1 MNHSFLI
8 EPGRWTLQ
16 GNWLT
21 KDLLPMTV
29 KGKILVAW
37 NRNDWFTMVTKL
49 VFPKNDDL
57 ADISLQYKGR
67 IAAGNRQYTF
77 VLQHSALGRVEGEG
91 WIAPDS
97 IVQQYW
103 ALQDRQMRTGFETL
117 YRLSSRQYHFSG
129 GIIAGHHLTSTMEA
143 VVERYSG

>member
-16 GNWLT
+16 GNWLAQ
-21 KDLLPMTV
+21 DLLPITV

-37 NRNDWFTMVTKL
+37 NRKDWFTMVTKL
-49 VFPKNDDL
+49 VFPNGELDDI
-57 ADISLQYKGR
+57 ALQYKGR
-67 IAAGNRQYTF
+67 LTTGNRQYTF
-77 VLQHSALGRVEGEG
+77 VLQHSLLGRVEGEG
-91 WIAPDS
+91 WIAPES

-117 YRLSSRQYHFSG
+117 YRIDAHKYHFSG
-129 GIIAGHHLTSTMEA
+129 GIIAGHHLNSTMEA
-143 VVERYSG
+143 VIEQHLG